1 MKFSIRYILALSAL
15 AALASTAYA
24 ANGGRGLFL
33 LGVIAWPTII
43 NQSLCLCRV
52 KSSIK
57 LISIGCSCA
66 CFVMFLHAWMT
77 GLGGLWSTF
86 AAAVISLVV
95 AVVFWAP
102 QILIIVIADDIL
114 EAGSDVPYESDEPS
128 P

>member
-1 MKFSIRYILALSAL
+1 
-15 AALASTAYA
+15 
-24 ANGGRGLFL
+24 
-33 LGVIAWPTII
+33 
-43 NQSLCLCRV
+43 
-52 KSSIK
+52 
-57 LISIGCSCA
+57 
-66 CFVMFLHAWMT
+66 MT